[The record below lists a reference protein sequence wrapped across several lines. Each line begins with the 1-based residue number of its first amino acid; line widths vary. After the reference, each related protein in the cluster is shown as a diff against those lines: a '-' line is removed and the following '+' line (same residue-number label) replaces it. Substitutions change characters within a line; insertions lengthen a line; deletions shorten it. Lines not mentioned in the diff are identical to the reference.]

1 MIQYA
6 VRRYFCKIS
15 FFNAM
20 SRTVDQMLT
29 EIFVIIFL
37 LLSLA
42 FLHQILYCYNFSG
55 IHVIVI

>member
-6 VRRYFCKIS
+6 VRRYFCKFS

-20 SRTVDQMLT
+20 SRNVDQMLT

-42 FLHQILYCYNFSG
+42 FSIRFST
-55 IHVIVI
+55 VIISLGYM